1 MDLKGISSLF
11 EDNYNKYEALSSNKN
26 RDIISRA
33 SIGRKSMSFRTNIN
47 YLPIDQYFQ
56 SLELENAEDDA
67 MEEKYFN

>member
-33 SIGRKSMSFRTNIN
+33 SIGRKSVSFRTNIN
-47 YLPIDQYFQ
+47 FLPIDKYFQ
-56 SLELENAEDDA
+56 SLELENTEDDA
-67 MEEKYFN
+67 MEEKYYS